1 MEHSRLSRHCQEQ
14 NSEVDRL
21 KRKISELDG
30 QLMVLRD
37 GLTDGIGCD
46 SGQQVFTSFD
56 MVPHMWTEEREQ
68 AVRGSDG
75 VHGI

>member
-37 GLTDGIGCD
+37 GLTDGIGYD

-56 MVPHMWTEEREQ
+56 MVPHMWTEGSEQ
-68 AVRGSDG
+68 AARGSDG